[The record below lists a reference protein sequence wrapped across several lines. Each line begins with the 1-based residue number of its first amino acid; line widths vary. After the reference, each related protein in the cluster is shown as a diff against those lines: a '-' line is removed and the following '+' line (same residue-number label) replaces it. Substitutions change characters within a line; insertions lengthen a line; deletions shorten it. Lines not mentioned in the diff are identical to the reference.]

1 MTVDV
6 SRWAG
11 EQRMLVGGTW
21 VEGGGDWIDVV
32 NPYTGLAWARV
43 PDGSAEDVDQAV
55 RAARRAF
62 DDGCW
67 SRTTPRRRAI
77 ALHRLAELV
86 TQHAEEL
93 TTLQVME
100 NGKAIR
106 EQAAQ
111 TAGLAAHLDFFAGV
125 AEDLRGDTIP
135 ISEADF
141 VYTVREPMGVV
152 AALTPWNSP
161 LALLMW
167 KLAPALAAGN
177 TVVVKPS
184 EVTPVSTLR
193 FLDLAAAA
201 GIPDGV
207 VNVVTGGGRAGA
219 ALAGHPG
226 VDKVAFTGS
235 TSTGQAVARAAID
248 TMARFSLELGGKS
261 ANIVFDDARL
271 DAAVEGV
278 VGGIFAAAGQ
288 TCVAGSRILVQG
300 GVHDDFVERLVRRT
314 GQIKLGDPLDW
325 ETEVGTISCRRQY
338 DSVLR
343 HLQIS
348 RQEGASVLAGGGPP
362 TDPALASGLFIAPT
376 ILGDVTTGMRVVQ
389 EEIFGPVAVVQRFST
404 EDEAAEL
411 ANSTPF
417 GLAAGVW
424 TDDVRRAH
432 RVARSLRA
440 GTVWVNTYRKTHY
453 LAPFG
458 GVGFSGMGRENG
470 RSAVD
475 EYTEAKTVW
484 LGLGDGLADPF
495 NPFAVGPAPSATSS
509 SD

>member
-6 SRWAG
+6 SDWTG
-11 EQRMLVGGTW
+11 DQRMLIDGSW
-21 VEGGGDWIDVV
+21 VEGRGDWVDVS
-32 NPYTGLAWARV
+32 NPYTGQRWARV
-43 PDGSAEDVDQAV
+43 PDGSAGDVDQAV

-62 DDGCW
+62 DDGAW
-67 SRTTPRRRAI
+67 SRQAPRQRAI
-77 ALHRLAELV
+77 ALHRFAELV
-86 TQHAEEL
+86 AQHAEEL

-135 ISEADF
+135 IGQADF
-141 VYTVREPMGVV
+141 LYTVREPMGVV

-161 LALLMW
+161 LALLVW

-177 TVVVKPS
+177 TIVVKPS

-193 FLDLAAAA
+193 LLKLAAAA

-207 VNVVTGGGRAGA
+207 VNVVTGGSRAGA

-235 TSTGQAVARAAID
+235 TSTGQAVARAAIG

-261 ANIVFDDARL
+261 ANVVFADAQL
-271 DAAVEGV
+271 DAAIEGV

-288 TCVAGSRILVQG
+288 TCVAGSRILVQDA
-300 GVHDDFVERLVRRT
+300 VHDDFVDRLVRRT
-314 GQIKLGDPLDW
+314 ERIKLGDPLDW
-325 ETEVGTISCRRQY
+325 QTEVGTIACRRQY

-343 HLQIS
+343 HLEIG
-348 RQEGASVLAGGGPP
+348 REEGARVLVGGGPP
-362 TDPALASGLFIAPT
+362 DDPALASGLFIAPT
-376 ILGDVTTGMRVVQ
+376 ILADVTTGMRVVQ

-404 EDEAAEL
+404 EEEAVQL

-432 RVARSLRA
+432 RVARTLRA

-458 GVGFSGMGRENG
+458 GVGYSGVGRENG

-475 EYTEAKTVW
+475 EYTEPKTVW
-484 LGLGDGLADPF
+484 LGLGDGLTDPF
-495 NPFAVGPAPSATSS
+495 NPFDVGPPQ
-509 SD
+509 